1 MNKYAIE
8 EQEILNEII
17 DQIFSSNF
25 AQTKNIAE
33 EIYSVKRLTSL
44 EQYLPN
50 ICGFYALYNTYFEIN
65 HNIALFWKFYFE
77 LIKLLN
83 QTFEGDF
90 ENFDELQRY
99 HLDYILNNKIVQQ
112 LQVYQDFGNKRQKE
126 IIQLFYGCDIIQN
139 SIEELS
145 IIQEQFNKLRQQQ
158 ISNLTLICGITIHY
172 LIIDL
177 KWEENQLNIYLIDSQ
192 NDNLS
197 KLFNKQIIF
206 DQNLTLEKRRRR
218 RYKIDLR
225 NLIMILQR
233 LLIGQDIVDIYL
245 EYAINSLRDSFEEY
259 AQRKQIKEW
268 IIEQYPLP
276 VIKHMIFN
284 VAKQFNKQLQKM
296 SWILEY
302 ENEELNELKNQLNTF
317 I

>member
-1 MNKYAIE
+1 MNKYALE

-25 AQTKNIAE
+25 AETKNIAE
-33 EIYSVKRLTSL
+33 EIYKVKRLISL

-192 NDNLS
+192 NDSLT

-206 DQNLTLEKRRRR
+206 DQNLSLEKRRRR

-245 EYAINSLRDSFEEY
+245 EYAINALRDSFEEY

-268 IIEQYPLP
+268 IIEEYPLP

>member
-1 MNKYAIE
+1 MNKYALQ

-17 DQIFSSNF
+17 DQIYSNTLNE
-25 AQTKNIAE
+25 TKTIVE
-33 EIYSVKRLTSL
+33 EIYNVKRLISI

-50 ICGFYALYNTYFEIN
+50 ICGFYALFNTYFEIN
-65 HNIALFWKFYFE
+65 HNVALFWKFYFE

-83 QTFEGDF
+83 LTFEGDF

-99 HLDYILNNKIVQQ
+99 HLDYLLNNNIVQQ
-112 LQVYQDFGNKRQKE
+112 LKVYQEFGNKIPKE
-126 IIQLFYGCDIIQN
+126 INSLFYGCDIIQN
-139 SIEELS
+139 SIEQLS
-145 IIQEQFNKLRQQQ
+145 TLQDQFNRLRQQQ

-177 KWEENQLNIYLIDSQ
+177 KWENGKLNIYLIDSKNESIQ
-192 NDNLS
+192 
-197 KLFNKQIIF
+197 KLFDKQLLI
-206 DQNLTLEKRRRR
+206 DQNLPLEKRRRR

-245 EYAINSLRDSFEEY
+245 EYAINAIRESFEDY
-259 AQRKQIKEW
+259 SSDKQLKKW
-268 IIEQYPLP
+268 IIDEYPLP
-276 VIKHMIFN
+276 VIRHMIFN
-284 VAKQFNKQLQKM
+284 VAKQFNKKLNQM

-302 ENEELNELKNQLNTF
+302 ENEELNNLKNELATF